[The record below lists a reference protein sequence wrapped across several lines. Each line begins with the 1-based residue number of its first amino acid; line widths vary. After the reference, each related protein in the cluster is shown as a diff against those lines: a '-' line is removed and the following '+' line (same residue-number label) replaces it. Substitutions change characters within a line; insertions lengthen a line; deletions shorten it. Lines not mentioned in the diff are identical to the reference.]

1 LPSTSQ
7 SKDLKNISYE
17 IFIGIL
23 SLLSILNLVL
33 IVAFSSNE
41 DVQNVLYYMN
51 ALLSFIFMGDFTYR
65 ILTAQSR
72 SGYFFRGFGW
82 ADLLASLPL
91 PQVKILRLFR
101 LVRVYRLLVEFGP
114 RNILRSITKDRAG
127 SALLTLLLLGIL
139 VLQFGSLAEVYFEAD
154 APNGNIKTA
163 ADGIWYTIVTISTVG
178 YGDRYPTTLPGRLVG
193 SLLIVIGV
201 GIFGTFTG
209 YLANFFLSPQKAP
222 EETQPA
228 PMGGDNPL
236 AQLALLKQLLQ
247 QQQAAIAEIEQMLQR
262 NGVGRLA
269 YPSGDAEAHPGDRH
283 G

>member
-1 LPSTSQ
+1 LATK

-33 IVAFSSNE
+33 IVVFESDQ
-41 DVQNVLYYMN
+41 DVQNVLYFMN
-51 ALLSFIFMGDFTYR
+51 GLLSLIFISDFAYR
-65 ILTAQSR
+65 ILTAQSK
-72 SGYFFRGFGW
+72 SGYFFRNFGW
-82 ADLLASLPL
+82 ADLLASVPL
-91 PQVKILRLFR
+91 PQVKILRLLR
-101 LVRVYRLLVEFGP
+101 LVRVIRLLVEFGP
-114 RNILRSITKDRAG
+114 RNVLRSITRDRAG

-193 SLLIVIGV
+193 SVLIVIGV

-209 YLANFFLSPQKAP
+209 YLANFFLSPQKAVDEP
-222 EETQPA
+222 QPA
-228 PMGGDNPL
+228 AVTGDNPL
-236 AQLALLKQLLQ
+236 AQLALLKQLLEK
-247 QQQAAIAEIEQMLQR
+247 QQAAILAIEQMLQC
-262 NGVGRLA
+262 NGVGT
-269 YPSGDAEAHPGDRH
+269 EAHPDGRRD
-283 G
+283 